1 MVLTHISR
9 MQVRLT
15 EAYMSEVNAL
25 RAELVAQQTA
35 AEAPAGG
42 KKGKGK

>member
-1 MVLTHISR
+1 